1 MSDINMR
8 EIIERAKR
16 EAEQEYQEKKTI
28 SLRYDADARK
38 IFTVED
44 LERMLN
50 EDEEFRGHTADMEK
64 IRVPGLLEGEQLG
77 TKVAIFLKRI

>member
-38 IFTVED
+38 ISTVED
-44 LERMLN
+44 LERML
-50 EDEEFRGHTADMEK
+50 
-64 IRVPGLLEGEQLG
+64 
-77 TKVAIFLKRI
+77 